1 MKNAVGQVAA
11 PALVLM
17 SAFALGACGQDTGA
31 TDAQDDAID
40 GTSSGS
46 GETQLVK
53 GVMVENPRLMLAPV
67 SGNPAAVYFD
77 LTYVGDTAVTLDSV
91 TVAGAQNAMI
101 HQMGEDGTGGA
112 MMMAGPVTLN
122 SGETFNLK
130 PGGYHVMAMEMSPE
144 IKAGQTTSVTITL
157 SDGSTHTFE
166 AEVNAAGDER

>member
-1 MKNAVGQVAA
+1 MKNAAAGRVAA

-17 SAFALGACGQDTGA
+17 SALALGACDQNTRAPG
-31 TDAQDDAID
+31 AQDD
-40 GTSSGS
+40 TLNES

-53 GVMVENPRLMLAPV
+53 GVMVANPRLMLSPV

-77 LTYVGDTAVTLDSV
+77 LTYIGDATVALDSV
-91 TVAGAQNAMI
+91 TVEGAQNAMI

-112 MMMAGPVTLN
+112 MMMAGPITLN
-122 SGETFNLK
+122 SGETFQLK
-130 PGGYHVMAMEMSPE
+130 PGGYHVMAMEMSPD

-166 AEVNAAGDER
+166 AEVNAAGEER